1 MKDKKSVLITG
12 ASTGIGK
19 ACAHYLDNLGFMV
32 FAGVRNQEDEK
43 QLTKEVSERLKPV
56 MLDVEKED
64 TIVDA
69 YNMISNETEY
79 PLFGL
84 VNNAGIGRGGVL
96 EATPTEEIRKV
107 MEVNVI
113 GLHAVTKAFLP
124 LLRKH
129 SGRIINIGSISGFVA
144 SPAASTYAAS
154 KYAVRA
160 ITESLHLELKPFGM
174 FVSLVAPG
182 PVESAIWEKSKAYRD
197 RLRKNIDP
205 ELTNAYSFFVKIGDI
220 IDDLINPVPAV
231 EVAKAVAHGLTSKK
245 PKQVYIVGSD
255 AKRTY
260 MLLKLPRRLFNWLMM
275 KHLASLANKPQ
286 KSN

>member
-1 MKDKKSVLITG
+1 MKEKKSVLITG
-12 ASTGIGK
+12 ASSGIGK
-19 ACAHYLDNLGFMV
+19 ACALYLDNLGFMV
-32 FAGVRNQEDEK
+32 FAGVRNQEDKKKLSNEG
-43 QLTKEVSERLKPV
+43 SERLKPV
-56 MLDVEKED
+56 MLDVEKEN

-69 YNMISNETEY
+69 YNMIANETEY

-84 VNNAGIGRGGVL
+84 VNNAGIGIGGVL

-113 GLHAVTKAFLP
+113 GLHAVTRAFLP

-129 SGRIINIGSISGFVA
+129 SGRIINIGSISSFVA

-182 PVESAIWEKSKAYRD
+182 PVKSAIWGKSKAYRD

-205 ELTNAYSFFVKIGDI
+205 ELTSAYSFFVKISDI
-220 IDDLINPVPAV
+220 IDDLINPVPAI
-231 EVAKAVAHGLTSKK
+231 EVAKVVAHGLTSKK
-245 PKQVYIVGSD
+245 PKQVYIVGGD
-255 AKRTY
+255 AKKTY
-260 MLLKLPRRLFNWLMM
+260 LLLKLPRRLFNWLMI
-275 KHLASLANKPQ
+275 KHLAFIANK
-286 KSN
+286 KTR

>member
-19 ACAHYLDNLGFMV
+19 ACALYLDNQGFMV
-32 FAGVRNQEDEK
+32 FAGVRNQEDK
-43 QLTKEVSERLKPV
+43 KKLIKEGSDKLKPV
-56 MLDVEKED
+56 ILDVEKED

-84 VNNAGIGRGGVL
+84 VNNAGIGIGGVL

-124 LLRKH
+124 LLRIN
-129 SGRIINIGSISGFVA
+129 SGRIINIGSISSFVA
-144 SPAASTYAAS
+144 SPGAGTYAAS
-154 KYAVRA
+154 KFAVRA
-160 ITESLHLELKPFGM
+160 ISDSLRLELKPFGM

-182 PVESAIWEKSKAYRD
+182 PVESAIWKKSKAYRE
-197 RLRKNIDP
+197 RLRKSVDP
-205 ELTNAYSFFVKIGDI
+205 GITNAYSLFVKISDI
-220 IDDLINPVPAV
+220 IDDLINPVPAI
-231 EVAKAVAHGLTSKK
+231 EVAKVVAHGLTSKK
-245 PKQVYIVGSD
+245 PKYVYVVFLIG
-255 AKRTY
+255 Y
-260 MLLKLPRRLFNWLMM
+260 
-275 KHLASLANKPQ
+275 
-286 KSN
+286 

>member
-1 MKDKKSVLITG
+1 MKIKKSVLITG

-19 ACAHYLDNLGFMV
+19 ACALYLDNLGFMV
-32 FAGVRNQEDEK
+32 FAGVRNQEDK
-43 QLTKEVSERLKPV
+43 RKLIKEGSDRLKPV
-56 MLDVEKED
+56 MLDVEKEE

-69 YNMISNETEY
+69 YNLISHEIEY
-79 PLFGL
+79 PFFGL

-96 EATPTEEIRKV
+96 EATPTEEFRKV
-107 MEVNVI
+107 LEVNVI
-113 GLHAVTKAFLP
+113 GLHAVTRAFLP

-129 SGRIINIGSISGFVA
+129 SGRIINIGSISSFVA
-144 SPAASTYAAS
+144 SPGGAIYAAS

-160 ITESLHLELKPFGM
+160 ITESLHFELKPFGM

-182 PVESAIWEKSKAYRD
+182 PVESEIWRKSKAYKD

-205 ELTNAYSFFVKIGDI
+205 ELTSAYSFFVKISDI
-220 IDDLINPVPAV
+220 IDDLINPVPAI
-231 EVAKAVAHGLTSKK
+231 EVAKVVAHGLTSKK

-275 KHLASLANKPQ
+275 KHLASLANRPQ
-286 KSN
+286 KAN